1 MPWKSAASEG
11 STKINA
17 TISKSPGSN
26 SDTSYLSYPN
36 SRLIDPPTYGTA
48 TNSPCANLS
57 FRVHQNASL
66 ADGGALRA
74 QKDWQCLF
82 GSLPL
87 SFSGNIRSNHNLV
100 SGYIVAYFVE
110 VAFII
115 DDVIDT
121 AGSLMAVG
129 APYIADVL
137 TACDVIEKGGDMDRS
152 ACSPTT
158 KLMVGIGKSMIDID
172 SERAKD
178 AFRWIKRTLNT
189 MFSHP
194 SGNSRTRDFDEYLKY
209 KRTNFASHAMF
220 GGMIFGMGLSIPED
234 QQQTCYELAQPLYLH
249 FALANDCHSW
259 ERDLKVASDR
269 GQTFVANAIWI
280 LMNKHSM
287 TCDEAKAA
295 CCERASQ
302 YAAKYEQAV
311 EATKPGDD
319 LCQDAKLLLERLK
332 LVICGSNVRALQR
345 YSYPA
350 DRNLNATQV
359 KMAEAL
365 WVEKKTMD
373 LEHDKQRFTDDAV
386 KHLEVKTNGAPCNGA
401 VAKEALANGAIT
413 KNAFLAAVRDV
424 PSLST
429 KVLEAPS
436 RYIDSLPGKGIRNH
450 TIMALNAWF
459 NLPPREIAI
468 ISRITDLLHGASL
481 MLDDIQDSSQLRR
494 GKPAA
499 HLVFGPMQTINSAGY
514 RFLAALVEVRKLD
527 ELQDLYV
534 GQSHD
539 LSWTCN
545 LECPTEEEY
554 LAMVDSKTAGL
565 FRMFA
570 RMLDVLSNSPTKP
583 NVTLLTRFMTLL
595 GRLFQIR
602 DDYMNLTSADYA
614 KQKGFCED
622 LDEGKYSL
630 AVIHALGRCKDTGTS
645 TTSDTKDGLHTAVIQ
660 NLLSQRRVSGS
671 MSLDQKRLFLEYLK
685 DGGSLEYVRRAVDAL
700 QGELRSMAEQM
711 NMRENESL
719 RVLMEMLRV

>member
-1 MPWKSAASEG
+1 MLAEEIH
-11 STKINA
+11 KIDLEEA
-17 TISKSPGSN
+17 RAER
-26 SDTSYLSYPN
+26 LAVYPN
-36 SRLIDPPTYGTA
+36 SRIIDPPTYGTA
-48 TNSPCANLS
+48 TNSPCANFS
-57 FRVHQNASL
+57 FPVHQNASP
-66 ADGGALRA
+66 ADRGALRA

-87 SFSGNIRSNHNLV
+87 SFSGNMRSKHNLV
-100 SGYIVAYFVE
+100 SVYIVAYFVE
-110 VAFII
+110 VALIL
-115 DDVIDT
+115 DDVINTD
-121 AGSLMAVG
+121 GSLMAVG
-129 APYIADVL
+129 APYLTEVL
-137 TACDVIEKGGDMDRS
+137 TACDVIERGGDMDHFT
-152 ACSPTT
+152 CSPTA
-158 KLMVGIGKSMIDID
+158 KLMFDIGKSMIDID

-178 AFRWIKRTLNT
+178 AFRWIERYSHT
-189 MFSHP
+189 MLSHL
-194 SGNSRTRDFDEYLKY
+194 SGNSPTRAFEEYLKY
-209 KRTNFASHAMF
+209 KRTNFASHATF
-220 GGMIFGMGLSIPED
+220 GGMIFGMDLSIPED

-249 FALANDCHSW
+249 FALANDYHSW
-259 ERDLKVASDR
+259 ERDLKVASDS

-295 CCERASQ
+295 CCEKASQ
-302 YAAKYEQAV
+302 YAAEYEQAV
-311 EATKPGDD
+311 EATKLRDD
-319 LCQDAKLLLERLK
+319 LCQNAKLLLEQLK
-332 LVICGSNVRALQR
+332 LVICGNDVRILQR
-345 YSYPA
+345 YCYPA
-350 DRNLNATQV
+350 DRKPNATQV
-359 KMAEAL
+359 KMAKSL
-365 WVEKKTMD
+365 GVEEKTMN
-373 LEHDKQRFTDDAV
+373 LEPDKQRFVDEAV
-386 KHLEVKTNGAPCNGA
+386 KPLKAKTNAAFLNGA
-401 VAKEALANGAIT
+401 VAKEALANGTVT
-413 KNAFLAAVRDV
+413 KNALLAAVRDV

-436 RYIDSLPGKGIRNH
+436 LYIDSLPGKGIRNH

-468 ISRITDLLHGASL
+468 ILRITDLLHGASL

-494 GKPAA
+494 GKPAV

-514 RFLAALVEVRKLD
+514 RFLAALAEVRKLD
-527 ELQDLYV
+527 ELQELYV

-570 RMLDVLSNSPTKP
+570 RMLDALSNSPTKP

-602 DDYMNLTSADYA
+602 DDYMNLTSSDYA

-645 TTSDTKDGLHTAVIQ
+645 TISDTKDGLHTAVIQ
-660 NLLSQRRVSGS
+660 NLLSQRRVSGG

-719 RVLMEMLRV
+719 KVLMEMLRV